1 MKGLHMNIIIMGTG
15 GVGGYFGAR
24 LANAGHNVCFIAR
37 GKHLEAIKKNGL
49 KIISETGDI
58 LIHPVKASDNPTD
71 FNIADIIIFA
81 VKTYDTEESALL
93 IKPLVGKNTAVIP
106 FLNGIGHV
114 EIMRNILG
122 NNNVIGGVAA
132 ISALID
138 KPGIIMHNSSMQ
150 MLKFGEFNNERTKR
164 VLSFQSACNE
174 AGINNAIPENIYT
187 DMWQK
192 IVMICTLAG
201 VNCLTRLPLGAC
213 RSNPATR
220 ILMKNLASEVVAVAK
235 AEDILLP
242 DNQVEITMKQLD
254 SLPNA
259 MKASMLPALEK
270 GEKLE
275 ASALNGAIDKLG
287 RKHNINTNMNKAVYA
302 SLAPHE
308 NGR

>member
-1 MKGLHMNIIIMGTG
+1 MKGLHMNIVVMGTG

-37 GKHLEAIKKNGL
+37 GKHLEAIKNNGL